1 VQAVGKIPVDVDDL
15 DVDLASIAAHK
26 FHGPKGVGALYVRKG
41 VELEALIHG
50 GKQERELRAG
60 TENVP
65 AIVGMGR
72 AADLAPEW
80 VASGDR
86 LAELRDRLE
95 EKIRRLVP
103 SAVLNGDRDHR
114 LPNTLNL
121 TLPGLR
127 GESLV
132 VALDQHGIAL
142 SSGSACKTGNPDPT
156 HVLIAMGRAPESAH
170 CAVRFSLSH
179 HTTDED
185 IDATEKALAEVLEE
199 METTVRFLSC
209 K

>member
-1 VQAVGKIPVDVDDL
+1 
-15 DVDLASIAAHK
+15 
-26 FHGPKGVGALYVRKG
+26 
-41 VELEALIHG
+41 
-50 GKQERELRAG
+50 
-60 TENVP
+60 
-65 AIVGMGR
+65 
-72 AADLAPEW
+72 
-80 VASGDR
+80 
-86 LAELRDRLE
+86 DRLE

-103 SAVLNGDRDHR
+103 GAVLNGDRDHR

-121 TLPGLR
+121 TLPRLP

-156 HVLIAMGRAPESAH
+156 HVLIAMGRAPEAAH

-185 IDATEKALAEVLEE
+185 IDTTENALAEVLKE

>member
-1 VQAVGKIPVDVDDL
+1 
-15 DVDLASIAAHK
+15 
-26 FHGPKGVGALYVRKG
+26 
-41 VELEALIHG
+41 
-50 GKQERELRAG
+50 AG

-72 AADLAPEW
+72 AAELAPEW
-80 VASGDR
+80 VASGER
-86 LAELRDRLE
+86 LKVLRDRLE
-95 EKIRRLVP
+95 EEVRSLVP
-103 SAVLNGDRDHR
+103 GAVLNGDPVHR

-121 TLPGLR
+121 TLPKLR

-132 VALDQHGIAL
+132 VALDQHGIAI

-179 HTTDED
+179 HTTDND
-185 IDATEKALAEVLEE
+185 IDATVAALSEVLEE
-199 METTVRFLSC
+199 METAVRFLSC